1 METIDPDQPV
11 PVTTAS
17 LTADLVRLGVAPGS
31 VLVVHSSLSSIGYVS
46 GGAHA
51 VVLALREVLGP
62 GGTLVVPTHSTQLS
76 DPAPWENPPVPEA
89 WWDTIRAM
97 APAYDPA
104 LTATA
109 GMGAIPDTV
118 RLVPGARRSA
128 HPLYSFCAVGP
139 DAARVT
145 EGHTPERELG
155 EDSPLGRLYELGAD
169 VLLLGVGHENNTSL
183 HLAEH
188 RSGTRPVVAQ
198 GAPVLVDGERRWV
211 TFDELDTWSDD
222 FEQVGAAAAVAGLE
236 TVGPVGRATARL
248 LPQRALVDFATGWFR
263 ANRT

>member
-1 METIDPDQPV
+1 METIDPSQPL

-17 LTADLVRLGVAPGS
+17 LAADLARLGVTPGS
-31 VLVVHSSLSSIGYVS
+31 VLVVHSSLSSLGYVS

-51 VVLALREVLGP
+51 VVLALLEVLGP
-62 GGTLVVPTHSTQLS
+62 DGTLVVPTHSTQLS
-76 DPAPWENPPVPEA
+76 DPAPWEHPPVPEA
-89 WWDTIRAM
+89 WWETIREM
-97 APAYDPA
+97 APAYDPR

-109 GMGAIPDTV
+109 GMGVISDTV
-118 RLVPGARRSA
+118 RQVPGALRSQ

-139 DAARVT
+139 EASRVT

-155 EDSPLGRLYELGAD
+155 EGSPLGRLYDLGAY
-169 VLLLGVGHENNTSL
+169 VLLLGVSHENNTSL

-188 RSGTRPVVAQ
+188 RSGTRKMVAQ

-222 FEQVGAAAAVAGLE
+222 FEAVGAAAADAGLE
-236 TVGPVGRATARL
+236 TIGPVGRATARL
-248 LPQRALVDFATGWFR
+248 LPQRSLVDFATRWFR
-263 ANRT
+263 ANRS